1 MFGHTWIPL
10 RRFPQVFPVVTSI
23 LLVQTVVFVMLL
35 LTGHVQDPSTWV
47 QYGAYERWR
56 VEEGEYWRLFFSL
69 FVHTQFLHF
78 LFTSF
83 SIYIFAPQLE
93 WLLGRFSFLILYLA
107 TGVIGNWALYLF
119 DINGIY
125 AGAASSVY
133 GFMGVYLYLYFRRL
147 IDPQSGKGLLV
158 LILIN
163 LLLNFKL
170 LAVHLMALI
179 TGFILGAIIITLKQN
194 KYQE

>member
-1 MFGHTWIPL
+1 
-10 RRFPQVFPVVTSI
+10 VVTSI

-35 LTGHVQDPSTWV
+35 LTGHAQDPATWV
-47 QYGAYERWR
+47 QYGAYESWR
-56 VEEGEYWRLFFSL
+56 VEEGEYWRLLFSL
-69 FVHTQFLHF
+69 FVHARLWHF
-78 LFTSF
+78 LFIGFTT
-83 SIYIFAPQLE
+83 YIFAPQLE

-107 TGVIGNWALYLF
+107 TGTIGNWALYMF
-119 DINGIY
+119 DISGIH
-125 AGAASSVY
+125 AGAGSSIY
-133 GFMGVYLYLYFRRL
+133 GFLGVYLYLYFRRL

-170 LAVHLMALI
+170 LAVHLMAMISGLV
-179 TGFILGAIIITLKQN
+179 LGAIIISLKQN